1 MLNVNMHDV
10 FVIHVSIVPRN
21 RKHSNMLLKLGRCR
35 DNDPILDRMDPTSRA
50 RKRYASSDM
59 PKIFTDSYIGDART
73 DACVRE
79 INLPDILSRLGLN
92 AQDPL
97 SSVHYFDFCIYVLF
111 PAACGVRMCFN
122 CPHCNTDC
130 SEPGQEVNARACQ

>member
-1 MLNVNMHDV
+1 
-10 FVIHVSIVPRN
+10 
-21 RKHSNMLLKLGRCR
+21 
-35 DNDPILDRMDPTSRA
+35 MDE
-50 RKRYASSDM
+50 
-59 PKIFTDSYIGDART
+59 
-73 DACVRE
+73 CVRE
-79 INLPDILSRLGLN
+79 IDLPEILSRLGLN

-111 PAACGVRMCFN
+111 PAAAGIRMCFN